1 MSSSMCDYQTAA
13 YLALGFLREPLTDEE
28 VEGWGGELHAVAW
41 VLTALPIIKSAE
53 KALADE
59 SVDYPGVFLYEI
71 VEELGHKVR
80 GMDDMLINDV
90 LSAACR
96 WVADEI
102 DRAMST
108 IDEPPLR
115 LYTKLMQVVH
125 PDYASTGIS

>member
-13 YLALGFLREPLTDEE
+13 YLALGYLREPLTDEE
-28 VEGWGGELHAVAW
+28 VEGWGGELHAVDH
-41 VLTALPIIKSAE
+41 VLTCMPIVMAAE
-53 KALADE
+53 KALQDE
-59 SVDYPGVFLYEI
+59 SIDYPGVFLYEV

>member
-13 YLALGFLREPLTDEE
+13 YLALGYLREPLTDEE
-28 VEGWGGELHAVAW
+28 VEGWGGELHAVAH
-41 VLTALPIIKSAE
+41 VLTCMPIVKAAE
-53 KALADE
+53 KALSDE
-59 SVDYPGVFLYEI
+59 SVDYPGVFLYEV

-102 DRAMST
+102 DRAMEDL
-108 IDEPPLR
+108 IDEPLR

-125 PDYASTGIS
+125 PGYASTGIS